1 MTSKDSAHDVS
12 KEFAQAEGAEP
23 WALGLCAVVCLFF
36 GGHDDIPGRASR
48 EEVPSLTRLVIRV
61 HGFDRF
67 RNGLVIVD
75 FPEMETIPI
84 MYVYIYICIGC
95 KQNPNYS
102 SSNRGFE
109 HSRGLDRFPSD
120 VEGVHQYQKPP
131 RYLE

>member
-61 HGFDRF
+61 HGFNRF

-84 MYVYIYICIGC
+84 MYVYIYVLGANKTRTTHQATEVLNILEDWIG
-95 KQNPNYS
+95 
-102 SSNRGFE
+102 F
-109 HSRGLDRFPSD
+109 
-120 VEGVHQYQKPP
+120 HQTWKESISTKNHPDT
-131 RYLE
+131 